1 MFDLRGFLDQVRQ
14 DRPQD
19 IVTVKRCVNPN
30 YETTAILAKFEQSY
44 RLPIFYFENVEG
56 CNYPLVTNVCGSLSR
71 LALALGVGTAELSQ
85 RYEKGCKNL
94 IKPKVVDNA
103 AVHEEVVVDG
113 DVDLGV
119 LPKLVYHEKDCDK
132 PYITAA
138 IVVAIDPETGKSNL
152 SFHRLMI
159 AGRNLT
165 GIYMA
170 TGKHLDAI
178 YQKYAAKNRAMPI
191 AAFIGVHPILSLGG
205 VYTGPTEI
213 EEYDIIGGLQG
224 EALRVVECVKNKG
237 LFVPADAEFVLEG
250 IVRPNE
256 RIEEG
261 PFGEFTGYATGTM
274 QTPVFEVNAITNR
287 KNPIY
292 QDIASGHSEHLVL
305 PILGMEYSI
314 KQIAQSASPSV
325 RNVKVVAPLTVV
337 VSIEKSDDLEPR
349 KIIEALCKGEI
360 YTKYVTV
367 VDAQVNVSD
376 AKQVNAAVALNVQ
389 PEQDVLVF
397 KDLQGTP
404 LDPSCR
410 CESGITSKLGIDA
423 TASLT
428 SKRKIERNT
437 IAQHLLDK
445 IDMSEFLDNKDS

>member
-1 MFDLRGFLDQVRQ
+1 MVDLRSFLDQVRQ

-44 RLPIFYFENVEG
+44 RLPIFYFEDVEG
-56 CNYPLVTNVCGSLSR
+56 CSFPLVTNVCGSLSR
-71 LALALGVGTAELSQ
+71 LALALGVTVAELSQ
-85 RYEKGCKNL
+85 RYENGCKNP
-94 IKPKVVDNA
+94 IKPKVIDSA
-103 AVHEEVVVDG
+103 AVQDEVVVDG

-119 LPKLVYHEKDCDK
+119 LPKLIYHEKDCDK

-138 IVVAIDPETGKSNL
+138 IVVAVDPETGKSNL

-159 AGRNLT
+159 AGRNRT

-170 TGKHLDAI
+170 AGKHLDGI
-178 YQKYAAKNRAMPI
+178 YQKYVAKNQAMPI

-205 VYTGPTEI
+205 VYTGSTDV

-224 EALRVVECVKNKG
+224 KALRVVECVKNKG

-274 QTPVFEVNAITNR
+274 QTPVLEVQAITNR

-314 KQIAQSASPSV
+314 KKVAQSASPSIK
-325 RNVKVVAPLTVV
+325 NVKIVAPLTIV
-337 VSIEKSDDLEPR
+337 VSIEKSDDAAPR
-349 KIIEALCKGEI
+349 KIIEALCKSDI
-360 YTKYVTV
+360 YTKHVTI
-367 VDAQVNVSD
+367 VDADVNVSD
-376 AKQVNAAVALNVQ
+376 ARQVNCAVALNVQ
-389 PEQDVLVF
+389 PDQDVFVF

-410 CESGITSKLGIDA
+410 GESGITSKLGIDA
-423 TASLT
+423 TAPLIG
-428 SKRKIERNT
+428 KRKIERNT
-437 IAQHLLDK
+437 IAKQLLDK